1 MTETVSASSEAS
13 APARRRTIAQ
23 LWRDAVAAHRPGP
36 AYLVEGDDGWSEVS
50 WDDADERVRAYANG
64 LLARGVRK
72 GDNVALL
79 ARNSLDW
86 ALVDFALA
94 QIGAVGVPVY
104 ASSSPRDVG
113 YLLAHSEAV
122 AIVCEDATQLAKVE
136 AVADELAALQH
147 VLTYHDLE
155 GLAAHGR
162 DFAATNPNALDQA
175 AAAIEEDDL
184 FTIIYTSGTTGPPK
198 GCMLSHRNYYEMATV
213 VDRMEATYYHPDDVM
228 LLYLP
233 LAHNYGRLMLL
244 LGAHVGFTIAFLADP
259 LRVAEAL
266 PQVRPTL
273 LPSVPRVYEKVH
285 TAVLARF
292 DAATGAK
299 KRLIE
304 WALPVGREVS
314 RLEGEGKPVPA
325 GLRAKHRLA
334 DRLVFAKVR
343 EPFGGRLRMPGSG
356 GAPLSKEII
365 EFFDA
370 VGLRIAEGYGL
381 TECTT
386 ACSTNR
392 PDSTG
397 SARSGSRCPGFEVRI
412 AADGEIEVRSETV
425 FQGYY
430 KDPEATAAVLGPDGW
445 LKTGDIGELDA
456 DGFLHI
462 TDRKKDILVTAGGK
476 NVAPQNIENDLKTSK
491 YVSQALV
498 VGDARPYVSA
508 LITLDPVEIGRWA
521 AEQGIEGDQ
530 ATLAADERVRELL
543 QGVVDDANR
552 DRSRFEQVK
561 RFAILPRDFTMEDG
575 EITPTLK
582 LRRRAVQEHFADDIE
597 ALYAEPRDGVARDG
611 GDRRVGLEPARAD
624 VRAVVG
630 EARDPHDVAGVR
642 RVDELAVADVDA
654 HVAEPAEE
662 DEVAGCEL
670 VVGHRRSVAVLRGG
684 VVRQRHAD
692 LREDVGHEA
701 RSSRIR
707 STGSSRPRRTA
718 RRGTGARSPTTPP

>member
-1 MTETVSASSEAS
+1 MSETAEAALETQTGS
-13 APARRRTIAQ
+13 GRRRTIAG
-23 LWRDAVAAHRPGP
+23 LWRDAVAGGRGGP
-36 AYLVEGDDGWSEVS
+36 AYLVESEDGWSEVS
-50 WDDADERVRAYANG
+50 WADADERVRAYANG
-64 LLARGVRK
+64 FLARGVRK
-72 GDNVALL
+72 GDHVALL

-86 ALVDFALA
+86 ALLDFALA
-94 QIGAVGVPVY
+94 RVGAVGIPVY
-104 ASSSPRDVG
+104 ASSSARDVG

-122 AIVCEDATQLAKVE
+122 AIVCEDAEQLAKVE
-136 AVADELAALQH
+136 AVTDDLPALQH

-155 GLAAHGR
+155 GLAAHGA
-162 DFAATNPNALDQA
+162 DYAAANPTALDDA
-175 AAAIEEDDL
+175 TDAIGDDDL

-198 GCMLSHRNYYEMATV
+198 GCLLSNRNYYVMATV
-213 VDRMEATYYHPDDVM
+213 VDRMEETYYREDDVM

-244 LGAHVGFTIAFLADP
+244 LGAKVGFTIAFLADP

-285 TAVLARF
+285 TAVVARF
-292 DAATGAK
+292 DAATGT
-299 KRLIE
+299 KRRLLD

-314 RLEGEGKPVPA
+314 RLESAGKEVRG

-334 DRLVFAKVR
+334 DRLVFSKVR

-356 GAPLSKEII
+356 GAPLAKEII

-370 VGLRIAEGYGL
+370 IGLRIAEGYGL

-392 PDSTG
+392 PDLYRFG
-397 SARSGSRCPGFEVRI
+397 SVGKPLPGFEIRI
-412 AADGEIEVRSETV
+412 ADDGEIEVRSETV

-430 KDPEATAAVLGPDGW
+430 REPEATAAVLGPDGW
-445 LKTGDIGELDA
+445 LSTGDIGTLDE

-508 LITLDPVEIGRWA
+508 LITLDPIEIERWA
-521 AEQGIEGDQ
+521 SDNAVEGDQ
-530 ATLAADERVRELL
+530 ATLSRDARVHQLL

-552 DRSRFEQVK
+552 ERSRFEQVK
-561 RFAILPRDFTMEDG
+561 RFAILPRDFTMEAG

-582 LRRRAVQEHFADDIE
+582 VRRRAVQEHFAEEID
-597 ALYAEPRDGVARDG
+597 ALYAAPHSTREPPDTG
-611 GDRRVGLEPARAD
+611 G
-624 VRAVVG
+624 
-630 EARDPHDVAGVR
+630 
-642 RVDELAVADVDA
+642 
-654 HVAEPAEE
+654 
-662 DEVAGCEL
+662 
-670 VVGHRRSVAVLRGG
+670 
-684 VVRQRHAD
+684 
-692 LREDVGHEA
+692 
-701 RSSRIR
+701 
-707 STGSSRPRRTA
+707 
-718 RRGTGARSPTTPP
+718 